1 MRKGP
6 TPPTEPPSGEQA
18 QCAVADN
25 IRTQNPQQNRT
36 PSWREVL
43 PVHPAAEL
51 FPRVSEEELNVLTQ
65 DIQRHG
71 LKTKIT
77 LWNDGIIDYVLNGI
91 TRLDALERVG
101 IKFFATETHD
111 GRCLPDFE
119 YFSCLT
125 DPALDPYAYVI
136 SANIHRRHLTAEKKH
151 DLITQVLKA
160 RPELSDR
167 QIGKM
172 VRADKNTVAGDRAD
186 LEARG
191 EIHHVEKRTDAKGR
205 TQPATKRTAQPSR
218 SPAEEATARA
228 AMQVELDDIAE
239 SRRAEPIPSRK
250 AVASKDIALI
260 AFNERVLD
268 LLHRISENRPDRFA
282 KTSVEVDGL
291 AKLGK
296 FFADLARLKAGAA
309 P

>member
-1 MRKGP
+1 MRKGS

-18 QCAVADN
+18 HRAVSQDK
-25 IRTQNPQQNRT
+25 T
-36 PSWREVL
+36 PSWRDVL
-43 PVHPAAEL
+43 PVHSAAEV

-65 DIQRHG
+65 DIRQHG

-77 LWNDGIIDYVLNGI
+77 VWNDGTTDYVLDGI

-101 IKFFATETHD
+101 IKFFTTKTHD
-111 GRCLPDFE
+111 GRCLPDSQ
-119 YFSCLT
+119 YFSRLV
-125 DPALDPYAYVI
+125 DPALDPYSYVI
-136 SANIHRRHLTAEKKH
+136 SANIQRRHLTTEQKRE
-151 DLITQVLKA
+151 LIGKLLKA
-160 RPELSDR
+160 TPEASTVIIAK
-167 QIGKM
+167 QAK
-172 VRADKNTVAGDRAD
+172 ADDKTVAKVRRE
-186 LEARG
+186 LEGRS
-191 EIHHVEKRTDAKGR
+191 EIPNVEVRTDAKGR
-205 TQPATKRTAQPSR
+205 AQPATRRTAQSGR
-218 SPAEEATARA
+218 SPAEEAMARA

-239 SRRAEPIPSRK
+239 SRRAEPMPSRK

-282 KTSVEVDGL
+282 KTSVGADGL